1 MTKIV
6 ELKPKSIPARLRE
19 AMRERTL
26 VRLWRENLEP
36 GSFTG
41 YIAAVGQDR
50 FLLWALGDYIGFD
63 GLFVLRYRDVTRLE
77 TPDHH
82 ADFLEK
88 AIRLRKLDPL
98 LPADFPLDDLK
109 QVLQAAAALA
119 PVTSVYVD
127 SEAETEI
134 CYIGRLLGFEADG
147 FTVQEVSPH
156 AEWLREPSFF
166 GWDEVSCVSMNEP
179 YALALFEVAGN
190 PPPLDRATT
199 DFRNKH

>member
-1 MTKIV
+1 MNKIV

-19 AMRERTL
+19 ALRERVL
-26 VRLWRENLEP
+26 VRIWRENLEP

-63 GLFVLRYRDVTRLE
+63 GMFVLRYKDVTRLE

-88 AIRLRKLDPL
+88 AIKLRKLDPE
-98 LPADFPLDDLK
+98 LPITFPLDDL
-109 QVLQAAAALA
+109 QQILAAAAERA
-119 PVTSVYVD
+119 PVTSIYVD
-127 SEAETEI
+127 TEAENEI
-134 CYIGRLLGFEADG
+134 CYIGKLLGFEQEG

-166 GWDEVSCVSMNEP
+166 GWDEVSCISMNEP

-190 PPPLDRATT
+190 PPPLEKTSVDTRS
-199 DFRNKH
+199 KH

>member
-26 VRLWRENLEP
+26 VRMWRENLEP

-41 YIAAVGQDR
+41 YIAAVGQER

-88 AIRLRKLDPL
+88 AIKVRKLDPK
-98 LPADFPLDDLK
+98 LPAEFPLDDL
-109 QVLQAAAALA
+109 QHILAAAAGLA
-119 PVTSVYVD
+119 PVTSIYVD
-127 SEAETEI
+127 TEAENEI
-134 CYIGRLLGFEADG
+134 CYIGKLLGFEADG

-166 GWDEVSCVSMNEP
+166 GWDEVSCISMNEP
-179 YALALFEVAGN
+179 YALALAEVAGE
-190 PPPLDRATT
+190 PPALEKTSVDTRT
-199 DFRNKH
+199 KH

>member
-19 AMRERTL
+19 AMRERTM
-26 VRLWRENLEP
+26 VRMWRENLEP

-41 YIAAVGQDR
+41 YVAAVGQER

-88 AIRLRKLDPL
+88 AIKLRKLDPK
-98 LPADFPLDDLK
+98 LPAEFPLDDL
-109 QVLQAAAALA
+109 QHILAAAAGLA
-119 PVTSVYVD
+119 PVTSIYVD
-127 SEAETEI
+127 TEAENEI
-134 CYIGRLLGFEADG
+134 CYIGKLLGFEADG

-166 GWDEVSCVSMNEP
+166 GWDEVSCISMNEP
-179 YALALFEVAGN
+179 YALALAEVAGQ
-190 PPPLDRATT
+190 PPPLEKTGVDTRT
-199 DFRNKH
+199 KH

>member
-41 YIAAVGQDR
+41 YIGAVGQDR

-77 TPDHH
+77 SPDHH

-88 AIRLRKLDPL
+88 AI
-98 LPADFPLDDLK
+98 
-109 QVLQAAAALA
+109 QV
-119 PVTSVYVD
+119 
-127 SEAETEI
+127 
-134 CYIGRLLGFEADG
+134 R
-147 FTVQEVSPH
+147 
-156 AEWLREPSFF
+156 
-166 GWDEVSCVSMNEP
+166 
-179 YALALFEVAGN
+179 
-190 PPPLDRATT
+190 
-199 DFRNKH
+199 

>member
-88 AIRLRKLDPL
+88 AIRLRKLDPQ
-98 LPADFPLDDLK
+98 LPAEFPLDDLRH
-109 QVLQAAAALA
+109 VLAAAAGLA

-127 SEAETEI
+127 TEAENEI
-134 CYIGRLLGFEADG
+134 CYIGKLLDFEADG

-166 GWDEVSCVSMNEP
+166 GWDEVSCISMNEP
-179 YALALFEVAGN
+179 YALALAEVAGT
-190 PPPLDRATT
+190 PPPLDRASVDT
-199 DFRNKH
+199 RHKH

>member
-19 AMRERTL
+19 ALRERTL
-26 VRLWRENLEP
+26 VRVWREHLEP

-41 YIAAVGQDR
+41 YIAAVGKDR

-77 TPDHH
+77 APDHH

-88 AIRLRKLDPL
+88 AIKLRKLTPE
-98 LPADFPLDDLK
+98 LPIAFPLDDL
-109 QVLQAAAALA
+109 QQIVAAAAERA
-119 PVTSVYVD
+119 PVTSFYVD
-127 SEAETEI
+127 TEAETEV
-134 CYIGRLLGFEADG
+134 CYIGKLLAFEAEG

-166 GWDEVSCVSMNEP
+166 GWDEVSCVSINEP
-179 YALALFEVAGN
+179 YALALVEVAGT
-190 PPPLDRATT
+190 PPPLEQTSVDHRTW
-199 DFRNKH
+199 H